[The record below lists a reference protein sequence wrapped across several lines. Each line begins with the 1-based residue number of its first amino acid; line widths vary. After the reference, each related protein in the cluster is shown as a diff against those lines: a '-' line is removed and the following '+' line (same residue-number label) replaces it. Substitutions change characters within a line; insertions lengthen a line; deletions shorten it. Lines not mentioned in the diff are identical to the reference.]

1 MLQSNE
7 VLVSAAKAG
16 DDSALTE
23 LLVRFEPVVKLR
35 VLAYF
40 NVESDRE
47 DMFQEGMIA
56 LLSAIRHFDSAQGA
70 KFRTFAGVCID
81 NRFKSILSQSAK
93 LGTVSFSEI
102 SDEQIDGSDLANP
115 EDRMIDNEQC
125 RKFKDIAM
133 KNLSSFENKVFSL
146 YIAGF
151 SYASMA
157 KILDKSEKSIDNAV
171 CRIKRKLHGTFRE

>member
-1 MLQSNE
+1 MQSNE

-16 DDSALTE
+16 DDGALTE

-40 NVESDRE
+40 NLENDRE

-56 LLSAIRHFDSAQGA
+56 LLSAIRHFDSAQGV

-81 NRFKSILSQSAK
+81 NRFKSIVSNEK
-93 LGTVSFSEI
+93 RFGTVSFSEI
-102 SDEQIDGSDLANP
+102 SDEQIDDSDYANP
-115 EDRMIDNEQC
+115 EDRMIDNEQFK
-125 RKFKDIAM
+125 KFKDIA
-133 KNLSSFENKVFSL
+133 KENLSAFENRVFSL

-151 SYASMA
+151 SYESMA
-157 KILDKSEKSIDNAV
+157 KILDKSQKSIDNAV